1 MYRVG
6 IGYDIHKLVKGRKL
20 IIGGVKI
27 PHAKGLFGH
36 SDADVL
42 VHAISDAILGA
53 CGLPD
58 IGELFP
64 DTDIRFKNISSIK
77 LLEVIQRKITRNF
90 KIVSIDSIIII
101 QEPRI
106 MPYKK
111 VMRKNIA
118 AVLGIDIGSINIKG
132 KTGENLSD
140 PIGRKAAIAV
150 HAVALVSKKKRRG

>member
-6 IGYDIHKLVKGRKL
+6 IGYDIHRLVKGRKL
-20 IIGGVKI
+20 IIAGVKI
-27 PHAKGLFGH
+27 PYIKGLSGH

-42 VHAISDAILGA
+42 LHSISDAILGA

-64 DTDIRFKNISSIK
+64 DTDIRFRNVSSIK
-77 LLEVIQRKITRNF
+77 LLGAIQRKITKNF
-90 KIVSIDSIIII
+90 KIVNIDSVIII
-101 QEPRI
+101 QEPKI

-111 VMRKNIA
+111 LMRKNIA
-118 AVLGIDIGSINIKG
+118 AVLGIDIGSVNIKG

-140 PIGRKAAIAV
+140 PIGRKAAIAA
-150 HAVALVSKKKRRG
+150 HAAVLVSKKKKRG

>member
-1 MYRVG
+1 MEYRIG
-6 IGYDIHKLVKGRKL
+6 IGYDIHRLVKGRKL
-20 IIGGVKI
+20 IIAGVEI
-27 PHAKGLFGH
+27 PYAKGLSGH

-42 VHAISDAILGA
+42 LHAISDAILGA

-64 DTDIRFKNISSIK
+64 DTDIRFRNISSIK
-77 LLEVIQRKITRNF
+77 LLKAVQRRIAKNF
-90 KIVSIDSIIII
+90 KIVNIDSVIII

-111 VMRKNIA
+111 LMRENIA
-118 AVLGIDIGSINIKG
+118 AVLGIDIDSVNIKG

-140 PIGRKAAIAV
+140 PVGSKAAIAV
-150 HAVALVSKKKRRG
+150 HASVLARKKKRG

>member
-150 HAVALVSKKKRRG
+150 HAVALVKRKK